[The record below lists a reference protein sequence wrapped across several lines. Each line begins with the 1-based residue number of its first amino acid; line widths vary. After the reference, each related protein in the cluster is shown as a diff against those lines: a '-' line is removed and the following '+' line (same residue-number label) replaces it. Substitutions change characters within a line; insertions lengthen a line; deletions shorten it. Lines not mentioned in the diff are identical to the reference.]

1 MVTTATAPA
10 TEAARPGKQ
19 YAIADFIDT
28 TSIFGASFSADEK
41 RILFSSNKTGV
52 WNAYTMPT
60 GGGDWSAV
68 TSSATDNNYAVSY
81 FPADERKLVTRD
93 QGGNELD
100 HLYVIELDGSEKDLT
115 PGDKLK
121 ADFLGFNHAG
131 SAFYVA
137 TNERDAKF
145 FDLYRYDASTYARK
159 RVYENAQG
167 LDLGPVSGDG
177 RYLAL
182 TKTRTTNDNDL
193 HLVELASGKS
203 VHLTPHEGD
212 ASFSAEDFS
221 PDGKYLYYTS
231 NQGSEFSRIRRYDL
245 AAATHEDVRSESW
258 DIIDV
263 AFSHNGK
270 FRVDMTNVDGR
281 TRVDVFENATGAELA
296 LPTLPAGEI
305 RNLRIARSE
314 TRMAFYLNG
323 DRQPNDLY
331 MLEFG
336 KSAPERLTTSLSSR
350 LDPDDLV
357 DSSVVRFKAR
367 DGLIIPNI
375 LWKPHQATAQS
386 KAPALLLVHGGPG
399 GQTTRAYNVLAQF
412 LANHG
417 YVVLG
422 INNRGSSG
430 YGKAYFAA
438 DDGKHGREPLW
449 DCVDGKSFLQTLD
462 YVDAQRIGIMGG
474 SYGGYMTVAAL
485 AFQPEEFKVGVDIFG
500 VTNWLRTL
508 ESIPPYWESFR
519 EALYQEIGNPA
530 TQRDFLVETSP
541 LFHADKITKPLMVLQ
556 GANDP
561 RVIKAES
568 DDIVAAVRKNGVP
581 VEYVVFD
588 DEGHGFSK
596 KENQIEGYGKMLVFL
611 DTYLKGDA
619 AASAPR

>member
-1 MVTTATAPA
+1 
-10 TEAARPGKQ
+10 
-19 YAIADFIDT
+19 
-28 TSIFGASFSADEK
+28 
-41 RILFSSNKTGV
+41 
-52 WNAYTMPT
+52 
-60 GGGDWSAV
+60 
-68 TSSATDNNYAVSY
+68 
-81 FPADERKLVTRD
+81 
-93 QGGNELD
+93 
-100 HLYVIELDGSEKDLT
+100 
-115 PGDKLK
+115 
-121 ADFLGFNHAG
+121 
-131 SAFYVA
+131 
-137 TNERDAKF
+137 
-145 FDLYRYDASTYARK
+145 
-159 RVYENAQG
+159 
-167 LDLGPVSGDG
+167 
-177 RYLAL
+177 
-182 TKTRTTNDNDL
+182 
-193 HLVELASGKS
+193 
-203 VHLTPHEGD
+203 
-212 ASFSAEDFS
+212 
-221 PDGKYLYYTS
+221 
-231 NQGSEFSRIRRYDL
+231 
-245 AAATHEDVRSESW
+245 
-258 DIIDV
+258 
-263 AFSHNGK
+263 
-270 FRVDMTNVDGR
+270 MTNVDGR

-508 ESIPPYWESFR
+508 ESIPPYRESFR

>member
-1 MVTTATAPA
+1 MRAGLHSRIAVALSVVLMIGACSPHPETPKSSDSPVVTTATAPVA
-10 TEAARPGKQ
+10 EAAPPGKQ

-159 RVYENAQG
+159 RVYEIAQG
-167 LDLGPVSGDG
+167 LDLGPVSSDG

-231 NQGSEFSRIRRYDL
+231 NQGSEFSRI
-245 AAATHEDVRSESW
+245 
-258 DIIDV
+258 
-263 AFSHNGK
+263 
-270 FRVDMTNVDGR
+270 
-281 TRVDVFENATGAELA
+281 
-296 LPTLPAGEI
+296 
-305 RNLRIARSE
+305 
-314 TRMAFYLNG
+314 
-323 DRQPNDLY
+323 
-331 MLEFG
+331 
-336 KSAPERLTTSLSSR
+336 
-350 LDPDDLV
+350 
-357 DSSVVRFKAR
+357 
-367 DGLIIPNI
+367 
-375 LWKPHQATAQS
+375 
-386 KAPALLLVHGGPG
+386 
-399 GQTTRAYNVLAQF
+399 
-412 LANHG
+412 
-417 YVVLG
+417 
-422 INNRGSSG
+422 
-430 YGKAYFAA
+430 
-438 DDGKHGREPLW
+438 
-449 DCVDGKSFLQTLD
+449 
-462 YVDAQRIGIMGG
+462 
-474 SYGGYMTVAAL
+474 
-485 AFQPEEFKVGVDIFG
+485 
-500 VTNWLRTL
+500 
-508 ESIPPYWESFR
+508 
-519 EALYQEIGNPA
+519 
-530 TQRDFLVETSP
+530 
-541 LFHADKITKPLMVLQ
+541 
-556 GANDP
+556 
-561 RVIKAES
+561 
-568 DDIVAAVRKNGVP
+568 
-581 VEYVVFD
+581 
-588 DEGHGFSK
+588 
-596 KENQIEGYGKMLVFL
+596 
-611 DTYLKGDA
+611 
-619 AASAPR
+619 